1 MAKSQTNKGITQT
14 VQGMKITITK
24 EDITKNEYITQL
36 ERHSVSGTI
45 AEKSALLKK
54 AFVVHK
60 DAITEK
66 LKSRLKLPALVDTF
80 TSKILTSEELSQR
93 RNKTAQALA
102 GMLYDLCILFELCL
116 ETNSRAVHILRQD
129 AVDEALEVMKQFV
142 EILDKASTEAMSL
155 KFAHLQAGLHHP
167 SRQELQR
174 KHQVDATP
182 SLQESLQECIF
193 CNHGYADMPN
203 SSV

>member
-93 RNKTAQALA
+93 RNKTAQATISVS
-102 GMLYDLCILFELCL
+102 CSSCV
-116 ETNSRAVHILRQD
+116 S
-129 AVDEALEVMKQFV
+129 KQ
-142 EILDKASTEAMSL
+142 
-155 KFAHLQAGLHHP
+155 
-167 SRQELQR
+167 
-174 KHQVDATP
+174 TP
-182 SLQESLQECIF
+182 AQYCAKTLL
-193 CNHGYADMPN
+193 MRPWK
-203 SSV
+203 